1 MSCVR
6 FYKNMTRIN
15 EQICEMQLYVNY
27 SIENMESFGGII
39 ENKSYYKKFGNDLYE
54 NIEILKPYKF
64 ASGQPILAALIKD
77 KIVGIYLVG
86 SSGKINQING
96 NIDYLNEVDCIYDLT
111 GKYLKNFNT
120 LELLKFCWIQ
130 QFQQSAIMLALPREI
145 ESDHLLIQHFG
156 DGYLGCVSGSIRKNE
171 LLTLA
176 LSYDRLIKVE
186 GSRRLFA
193 LPKFVVEERLKH
205 SPFSE
210 AEIKELTKVQEMNLK
225 LVDQFIEK
233 KTQEI
238 RKDLDSCPRIL
249 RRGIGLASPL
259 N

>member
-1 MSCVR
+1 
-6 FYKNMTRIN
+6 
-15 EQICEMQLYVNY
+15 MQAVPHYFCDNAFCSRK
-27 SIENMESFGGII
+27 SI
-39 ENKSYYKKFGNDLYE
+39 
-54 NIEILKPYKF
+54 
-64 ASGQPILAALIKD
+64 
-77 KIVGIYLVG
+77 
-86 SSGKINQING
+86 
-96 NIDYLNEVDCIYDLT
+96 
-111 GKYLKNFNT
+111 KNFNT

-249 RRGIGLASPL
+249 KRGIGLASSL